1 LIERTEERFDLKLEP
16 LAADTGYGSGANL
29 NRLPRQVLTAVPSEI
44 ANSRSERAG
53 APAGE
58 FAPAAFR
65 AYAPATPPIA
75 MRTRILRQTSRCTSA
90 R

>member
-44 ANSRSERAG
+44 ANSRS
-53 APAGE
+53 
-58 FAPAAFR
+58 
-65 AYAPATPPIA
+65 
-75 MRTRILRQTSRCTSA
+75 
-90 R
+90 